1 MGLQISPGSP
11 SGKKGESKT
20 QRNVLIYCLF
30 CKTAGK
36 LVPEG
41 PSPVPSAGKQTERGL
56 CAAPESRLEAEHR
69 SKEPARSADSLQPLK
84 RLLSS

>member
-1 MGLQISPGSP
+1 M
-11 SGKKGESKT
+11 
-20 QRNVLIYCLF
+20 
-30 CKTAGK
+30 
-36 LVPEG
+36 PEG

-56 CAAPESRLEAEHR
+56 CAASESRLEAEHR